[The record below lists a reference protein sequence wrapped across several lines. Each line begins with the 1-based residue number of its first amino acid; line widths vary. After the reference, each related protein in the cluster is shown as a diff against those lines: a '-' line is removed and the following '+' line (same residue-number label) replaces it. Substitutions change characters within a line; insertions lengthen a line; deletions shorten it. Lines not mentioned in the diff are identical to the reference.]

1 MKKLLFIISTFLIW
15 AACSNSDELEDIG
28 NEGEAEAN
36 QPIITQLDSIYIVS
50 FGEKIQI
57 DPKVETNREVQYS
70 WSIGDK
76 KIAETPSFSFE
87 GYPNGIYTLVFEIN
101 EGSQNIVRETIKI
114 VVTNETFHFTT
125 ECNKLLTIT
134 LPEHLEAQEEITWK
148 ILNAKSERHRL
159 SVIEGE
165 PLFVATD
172 TGTYQIEATA
182 GEICSHITI
191 QVNAPSQKQTPYF
204 AKVFDYNPAPGQ
216 FVNELPPYEEGDTY
230 KDMLGKVGD
239 WLIGDDT
246 YMITLGGWGGSVT
259 LGFDHTIVNVKGK
272 CDFRVNGNAFGSNKG
287 RPDAPFGGSCEPGII
302 MVAYDKN
309 KNGQPDEDE
318 WYEIK
323 GSGNFS
329 SENEPW
335 YSFSQ
340 EYGNDLNVYRNYEM
354 TYYRPESEEN
364 DTHGEVDNP
373 LSYVSIQ
380 NYIQWEDNQGGKGYK
395 VKNVYHQQS
404 YYPAWLHE
412 DKLTFR
418 GIRLS
423 QNALNEG
430 EYVPG
435 INAGNVYYVL
445 YAFRYGYV
453 DNHPNLNDLSAIDID
468 WAIDKD
474 GNKVALPG
482 IDFIKIYNGIN
493 QENGWL
499 GECSTEV
506 DKGMDLHM
514 LGYDINTIK
523 E

>member
-1 MKKLLFIISTFLIW
+1 MKELLFIFSTFLILS
-15 AACSNSDELEDIG
+15 ACSNNSGIENIEDEIHNDGQL
-28 NEGEAEAN
+28 N
-36 QPIITQLDSIYIVS
+36 ITQLDSIYTIS
-50 FGEKIQI
+50 FGEKLQLS
-57 DPKVETNREVQYS
+57 PQVEANQELQYS

-76 KIAETPSFSFE
+76 KIADTQSLSFE
-87 GYPNGIYTLVFEIN
+87 NYPNGIYNLVFEIN
-101 EGSQNIVRETIKI
+101 DGTRILAKKTIKI
-114 VVTNETFHFTT
+114 IVTNETFRFTT
-125 ECNKLLTIT
+125 ECNQILPIT
-134 LPEHLEAQEEITWK
+134 LPDNLSTEEDIQWK
-148 ILNAKSERHRL
+148 ISNAGSQRYRL
-159 SVIEGE
+159 SIIDGI
-165 PLFVATD
+165 PLFAATD
-172 TGTYQIEATA
+172 TGTYQIKATS
-182 GEICSHITI
+182 GNINSHITI
-191 QVNAPSQKQTPYF
+191 SVTSPTRKQTPYF
-204 AKVFDYNPAPGQ
+204 AKVFAYNPAPGQ

-230 KDMLGKVGD
+230 ENMLKKVGD

-259 LGFDHTIVNVKGK
+259 LGFDHTIVNVEGK
-272 CDFRVNGNAFGSNKG
+272 CDFRINGNAFGSNKG

-335 YSFSQ
+335 YSFAK

-364 DTHGEVDNP
+364 DNQGEIDNP

-380 NYIQWEDNQGGKGYK
+380 KYIRWEDNQGEEGYK
-395 VKNVYHQQS
+395 TKNVYHSQS
-404 YYPAWLHE
+404 YYPAWVQE
-412 DKLTFR
+412 NSLTYR

-430 EYVPG
+430 KYVPG
-435 INAGNVYYVL
+435 INEGNVYYVL

-468 WAIDKD
+468 WAIDKN
-474 GNKVALPG
+474 GNKVVLPG

-499 GECSTEV
+499 GECSTEI

-514 LGYDINTIK
+514 LGYDIDTIK